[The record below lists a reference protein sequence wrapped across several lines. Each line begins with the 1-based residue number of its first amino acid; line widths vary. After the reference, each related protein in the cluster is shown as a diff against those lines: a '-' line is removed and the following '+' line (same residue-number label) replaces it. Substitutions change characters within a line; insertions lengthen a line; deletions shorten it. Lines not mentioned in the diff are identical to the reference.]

1 MKNILRFLPFLLIT
15 ITISAQV
22 GINTTTPKSTLDVNG
37 DINLRNELRVG
48 GTKTTQGNPGTDNQL
63 LVSQG
68 DNTTPQWKTSKL
80 TFYEQGEYRITGSNA
95 ITDDIGI
102 NFGSTSLGDGVPKNT
117 IGENLTTAWS
127 VIDGLTTSLKVGDPT
142 NRINLYFQTGV
153 EMSDVGDNSDRFV
166 RFACGI
172 FLDDKLAALRAD
184 QINGIRLKGQR
195 NQSIYTLNYVVN
207 NITPGIHTAKVACR
221 RITSSTAGYNFTIG
235 RSISATNQIADNFML
250 RSILKFDISELV
262 KIIY

>member
-1 MKNILRFLPFLLIT
+1 MKNIIKLLPLFIS
-15 ITISAQV
+15 ISMSAQV
-22 GINTTTPKSTLDVNG
+22 GINTTAPKSTLDVNG

-48 GTKTTQGNPGTDNQL
+48 GTKTTLGNPGTDNQL

-68 DNTTPQWKTSKL
+68 DNATPQWKTSKL
-80 TFYEQGEYRITGSNA
+80 SFYEQGEYRITGSNA
-95 ITDDIGI
+95 ITDDTGI
-102 NFGSTSLGDGVPKNT
+102 DFGSALGDGVPKNT

-127 VIDGLTTSLKVGDPT
+127 VINGLTTSLKVNDPT

-153 EMSDVGDNSDRFV
+153 EMSDVGDNPDRFV

-207 NITPGIHTAKVACR
+207 NITPGTHTAKVACR
-221 RITSSTAGYNFTIG
+221 RITSSNAGYNFTIG
-235 RSISATNQIADNFML
+235 RSISATNQIANNFML

>member
-1 MKNILRFLPFLLIT
+1 MKNIIKLLPLLFISMS
-15 ITISAQV
+15 ISAQV

-37 DINLRNELRVG
+37 DINLRNELKVG
-48 GTKTTQGNPGTDNQL
+48 GTKSVAGNPGTDNQL

-68 DNTTPQWKTSKL
+68 DNATPLWKTSKL
-80 TFYEQGEYRITGSNA
+80 SFYEQGEYRITGSNA
-95 ITDDIGI
+95 ITDDTGI
-102 NFGSTSLGDGVPKNT
+102 NFGSTSIGDGVPKNA

-127 VIDGLTTSLKVGDPT
+127 VIDGLTTSLKVSDPT

-221 RITSSTAGYNFTIG
+221 RITSSNTGYNFSIG